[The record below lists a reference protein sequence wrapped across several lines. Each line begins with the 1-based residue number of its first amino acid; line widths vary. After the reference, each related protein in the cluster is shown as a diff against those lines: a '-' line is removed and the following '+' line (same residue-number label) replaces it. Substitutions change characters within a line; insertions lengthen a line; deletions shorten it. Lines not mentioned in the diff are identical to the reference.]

1 MTAVIE
7 DAAIT
12 AISDWVID
20 SALSGI
26 DADRLV
32 REFCEKLN
40 KAGIPIARAHVACS
54 FLHPMFR
61 SFSVTWSSVRGVERN
76 RFGHATS
83 RTEAWLLS
91 PFKALLDGH
100 QNEMRFRIHK
110 KEGLNRF
117 PILGEFLE
125 QGYTDYLTT
134 AIAFTS
140 PIEKSWSH
148 MDGAL
153 TSWLTDA
160 PGGFTDS
167 QLKAL
172 CRLLPRL
179 GAGLKMYVRELT
191 THNVVSAYLGTHA
204 GERVLNGQ
212 VQLGA
217 GEEINAAI
225 WFSDMRG
232 STALADQMPAR
243 DFLARLN
250 RYFDCTAGAV
260 LDHGGEVLRFIGDGV
275 LAIFPIAGPGGAE
288 RATRMAVA
296 AARDS
301 LLRLDRANAEP
312 RPEGEPPISFGLG
325 LHVGDVLYGNIGVPE
340 RLEFSVVGHT
350 ANEVARLQD
359 LSKTLER
366 PVVASNQFSSL
377 VQTDWEPMGSHQ
389 LRGVAEPQQ
398 VYALRV

>member
-1 MTAVIE
+1 MDTTVE
-7 DAAIT
+7 DENIV
-12 AISDWVID
+12 AISNWIID
-20 SALSGI
+20 SALGGI

-40 KAGIPIARAHVACS
+40 GANIPVSRVHVACS

-61 SFSVTWSSVRGVERN
+61 SFSVTWSKVRGVERN
-76 RFGHATS
+76 RFAHAS
-83 RTEAWLLS
+83 ERTDAWLHS
-91 PFKALLDGH
+91 PFKALLDNR
-100 QNEMRFRIHK
+100 QMEMRFRLHK
-110 KEGLNRF
+110 KEGLNQF
-117 PILGEFLE
+117 PILRELYDEGF
-125 QGYTDYLTT
+125 TDYLTRT
-134 AIAFTS
+134 ISFTS
-140 PIEKSWSH
+140 SLEKTWEH

-153 TSWLTDA
+153 TSWTTDA
-160 PGGFTDS
+160 PGGFSDS
-167 QLKAL
+167 QLAAL
-172 CRLLPRL
+172 CRLIQRL
-179 GAGLKMYVRELT
+179 GVGLKMYVREVT

-204 GERVLNGQ
+204 GERVLSGQ

-217 GEEINAAI
+217 GEVINAAI

-296 AARDS
+296 AARDA
-301 LLRLDRANAEP
+301 LARAEKANTEP
-312 RPEGEPPISFGLG
+312 RAAGEPPISFGLG

-359 LSKTLER
+359 LTKALER
-366 PVVASNQFSSL
+366 PVLASNAFSSL
-377 VQTDWEPMGSHQ
+377 VQTEWEPMGSHQ
-389 LRGVAEPQQ
+389 LRGVSEPQQ
-398 VYALRV
+398 IYALKI

>member
-1 MTAVIE
+1 MAAVIE
-7 DAAIT
+7 DASIT
-12 AISDWVID
+12 AISSWIID

-40 KAGIPIARAHVACS
+40 EVGIPVARAHVACS

-61 SFSVTWSSVRGVERN
+61 SFSVTWSRVRGVERN
-76 RFGHATS
+76 RFAHAS
-83 RTEAWLLS
+83 AKTEAWLRS
-91 PFKALLDGH
+91 PFKALLDGQ
-100 QNEMRFRIHK
+100 QNEMRFRIYK

-117 PILGEFLE
+117 PILNEFRE
-125 QGYTDYLTT
+125 QGFTDYLTT

-140 PIEKSWSH
+140 PLEKSWSH

-172 CRLLPRL
+172 SRLLPRL
-179 GAGLKMYVRELT
+179 GA
-191 THNVVSAYLGTHA
+191 
-204 GERVLNGQ
+204 
-212 VQLGA
+212 
-217 GEEINAAI
+217 
-225 WFSDMRG
+225 
-232 STALADQMPAR
+232 DQMPAR
-243 DFLARLN
+243 EFLARLN
-250 RYFDCTAGAV
+250 RYFECTAGAV
-260 LDHGGEVLRFIGDGV
+260 LDHGGEVLRFIGDAV
-275 LAIFPIAGPGGAE
+275 LAIFPIVGPGGAE

-301 LLRLDRANAEP
+301 LIRLDRANAEP
-312 RPEGEPPISFGLG
+312 RPDGEPPIAFGLG

-359 LSKTLER
+359 LSKTLDR
-366 PVVASNQFSSL
+366 QIVASNAFSSL
-377 VQTDWEPMGSHQ
+377 VETEWESMGSHQ

-398 VYALRV
+398 VYALKI

>member
-1 MTAVIE
+1 MAAVIE
-7 DAAIT
+7 DASIT
-12 AISDWVID
+12 AISSWIID
-20 SALSGI
+20 SALRGI

-40 KAGIPIARAHVACS
+40 EAGIPVARAHVACS

-61 SFSVTWSSVRGVERN
+61 SFSVTWSRLRGVERN
-76 RFGHATS
+76 RFAHAS
-83 RTEAWLLS
+83 AKTEAWLRS
-91 PFKALLDGH
+91 PFKALLDGQ
-100 QNEMRFRIHK
+100 QNEMRFRIYK

-117 PILGEFLE
+117 PILGEFRE
-125 QGYTDYLTT
+125 QGFTDYLTT

-140 PIEKSWSH
+140 PLEKSWSH

-191 THNVVSAYLGTHA
+191 THNVVSAYLGNHA

-232 STALADQMPAR
+232 STALADRMPAR
-243 DFLARLN
+243 EFLARLN
-250 RYFDCTAGAV
+250 RYFECTAGAV
-260 LDHGGEVLRFIGDGV
+260 LDHGGEVLRFIGDAV
-275 LAIFPIAGPGGAE
+275 LAIFPIVGPGG
-288 RATRMAVA
+288 
-296 AARDS
+296 
-301 LLRLDRANAEP
+301 DRK
-312 RPEGEPPISFGLG
+312 
-325 LHVGDVLYGNIGVPE
+325 
-340 RLEFSVVGHT
+340 SVV
-350 ANEVARLQD
+350 
-359 LSKTLER
+359 
-366 PVVASNQFSSL
+366 
-377 VQTDWEPMGSHQ
+377 
-389 LRGVAEPQQ
+389 
-398 VYALRV
+398 